1 MNPYST
7 PGLYRFVQRRFHAL
21 FWPLLTATACVLL
34 LLWKDQPWLCN
45 PTAPYGLFSLETGR
59 QYSQDTAI
67 LASWKDPVPNTAPQD
82 FCALRPAPII
92 PLQVAKSAVVL
103 NYFFILFYTTL
114 FAILVIFF
122 EAAAVR
128 RTTAFCGV
136 LLGLLL
142 FAGICAYIENIGL
155 SDVLAGKGSGGLVA
169 LIRIM
174 AIFKLLVLGMLTL
187 YLLYV
192 LFFRHPA
199 LPWVTGYLRRK
210 TIQLFQYRVIVLG
223 IVFFTLPI
231 WFMDQGQ
238 DLLVNSNAGD
248 PGILLLTGVV
258 LVAAALNWYL
268 AKLFFGDGYRK
279 GDRLIPLTLPT
290 LSSPEASKAEKK
302 VSRFLGV
309 ATILVPATAIL
320 NALQA
325 IRMPYW
331 FDQFH
336 PATWLIGLLLLF
348 FVLIRF
354 DLAFRGYVF
363 IRNRWEEKIARLIFH
378 GIIVLLALGI
388 PLLIRF
394 VVLGGDHRSP
404 YSLNFLFLQLVLLAL
419 AFHLFVSVRETV
431 YPDDGWLGRRIG
443 GPIVLAAALLASA
456 FLLYNIFP
464 FYTRSWSG
472 CYLSLP
478 VFFSGI
484 IFYTLAIVFLL
495 RLGLAKGI
503 NILLFLTVIGVALA
517 IKGNNHYHDVHRIT
531 VKKAPQRV
539 DLYSYFK
546 AWLVQRQRDIDS
558 AKGEYPVFL
567 VNSYGGGIRGAAF
580 TNMVLSYLDDTLTRQ
595 GGFSRGFEHYVFSI
609 SGASGG
615 SVGAAIQCAYRASH
629 SDAVA
634 GAYAHYRS
642 DFESFYQHDLL
653 TPVLSN
659 MLGSDMWASP
669 LGVSFSFW
677 RDRSAIQ
684 EELWARDARDSLKLS
699 LDSEYNALWDTSAAN
714 PARYEIPLL
723 FANTL
728 NVDDGCKGICAPVDL
743 DHRDFPGTIF
753 VRERIDDLNAHRGVG
768 EDSLQSISLITGA
781 FLGARFPYISPS
793 GKMGA
798 GYHFMDAGPK
808 DNSAASTSEDIFLAL
823 SKWGMDGTR
832 SDPEVRRLLHKV
844 HFYFVSISNNFRVV
858 LDERPDPRQLV
869 SNRWEP
875 ISPIVGIINS
885 AIVGNATAADSSLRF
900 RYSGA
905 LFPGDSLR
913 ADYCA
918 IWPTATCIVDDE
930 QQRYC
935 PLLPLGWQ
943 ISAPSLTRLS
953 TCLTPGNILC
963 NPAGICKVMQIC
975 RRL

>member
-1 MNPYST
+1 MFYP
-7 PGLYRFVQRRFHAL
+7 FVLRRFHAL
-21 FWPLLTATACVLL
+21 FWPVLTATVCILL
-34 LLWKDQPWLCN
+34 LLWKDQTWLCN
-45 PTAPYGLFSLETGR
+45 GTAPYGLFSLETAQNYR
-59 QYSQDTAI
+59 QDTAI
-67 LASWKDPVPNTAPQD
+67 LASWKDSVPNTAPQD
-82 FCALRPAPII
+82 FCALHPAPII
-92 PLQVAKSAVVL
+92 PLQVAQSDVVL
-103 NYFFILFYTTL
+103 NYFCILFYTAGL
-114 FAILVIFF
+114 MLLVIFL
-122 EAAAVR
+122 A
-128 RTTAFCGV
+128 TTATRRHAAFSRV
-136 LLGLLL
+136 LLVLTM
-142 FAGICAYIENIGL
+142 FAGLCAYIENWGL
-155 SDVLAGKGSGGLVA
+155 SNVLSGAGTGGLVA
-169 LIRIM
+169 LIRTL
-174 AIFKLLVLGMLTL
+174 AIVKLVVLGMLTL
-187 YLLYV
+187 YLLFV
-192 LFFRHPA
+192 LFFQHPA
-199 LPWVTGYLRRK
+199 LPWLTGYLRRK
-210 TIQLFQYRVIVLG
+210 SLQLFQYRVIVLG
-223 IVFFTLPI
+223 IIFFTLPI

-268 AKLFFGDGYRK
+268 AKLFFGNGYRK
-279 GDRLIPLTLPT
+279 GDPLIPLTPPT
-290 LSSPEASKAEKK
+290 LPSPEALQAEKK

-331 FDQFH
+331 LDQFH
-336 PATWLIGLLLLF
+336 PTTWLIGLLLLF

-354 DLAFRGYVF
+354 DLAFKGYLF

-378 GIIVLLALGI
+378 GIILLLALGL

-394 VVLGGDHRSP
+394 VVLGADHRSP
-404 YSLNFLFLQLVLLAL
+404 YSLNYLFLQLVLLAL
-419 AFHLFVSVRETV
+419 AFHVFVSIRETL
-431 YPDDGWLGRRIG
+431 YPNYEWLGKRIG
-443 GPIVLAAALLASA
+443 GPIILAAVLLAGA

-464 FYTRSWSG
+464 FYTRNWSG

-495 RLGLAKGI
+495 RLGLAKGV

-531 VKKAPQRV
+531 VQKAPQRV
-539 DLYSYFK
+539 SLYAYFK
-546 AWLVQRQRDIDS
+546 AWLLQRERDIDS
-558 AKGEYPVFL
+558 VKGEYPVFL
-567 VNSYGGGIRGAAF
+567 INSYGGGIRSAAY
-580 TNMVLSYLDDTLTRQ
+580 TNMVLSYLDDTLIRQ
-595 GGFSRGFEHYVFSI
+595 RGFGRGFEHYVFSI

-615 SVGAAIQCAYRASH
+615 AVGGAVQCAYRAIH
-629 SDAVA
+629 GDAVA

-642 DFESFYQHDLL
+642 DFETFYQHDLL

-659 MLGSDMWASP
+659 MLGSDIWASP
-669 LGVSFSFW
+669 LGISFPFW

-699 LDSEYNALWDTSAAN
+699 LDSEYNTLWDTSTAN
-714 PARYEIPLL
+714 PARYEVPLL

-753 VRERIDDLNAHRGVG
+753 VRERIDDLNAHRYAG

-808 DNSAASTSEDIFLAL
+808 DNSAASTSEDLFLAL
-823 SKWGMDGTR
+823 SKWGMDSTR

-844 HFYFVSISNNFRVV
+844 HFYFVSISNNSRAA
-858 LDERPDPRQLV
+858 LDEQPDPRQLV

-885 AIVGNATAADSSLRF
+885 AIVGNGTAADSSLRF

-905 LFPGDSLR
+905 LSPGDSLR
-913 ADYCA
+913 AGYCA
-918 IWPTATCIVDDE
+918 IWPTATCIVDDD

-943 ISAPSLTRLS
+943 ISSPSLTRLS
-953 TCLTPGNILC
+953 TCFTPGNILC